1 MFPQTLPQLI
11 QDHREQVI
19 KGALER
25 IGRESQLAQL
35 LDERRDMADWFNR
48 IVASVDRWPA
58 IATDDQAEHLH
69 LSFGEG
75 CARSGIPLHQVVRAL
90 HLLKTRI
97 VDFAH
102 SQGMARNSLE
112 IYVEEELEN
121 RLSFFFDW
129 LLYQV
134 VLGYESVHPLHL
146 SAPQKV
152 KTEDVRAL
160 PGWVPL

>member
-1 MFPQTLPQLI
+1 M
-11 QDHREQVI
+11 
-19 KGALER
+19 
-25 IGRESQLAQL
+25 
-35 LDERRDMADWFNR
+35 
-48 IVASVDRWPA
+48 
-58 IATDDQAEHLH
+58 
-69 LSFGEG
+69 
-75 CARSGIPLHQVVRAL
+75 RAL

-102 SQGMARNSLE
+102 SQGLARNSLE

-121 RLSFFFDW
+121 HLSFFLDW

-134 VLGYESVHPLHL
+134 VLGYESVRPLNL
-146 SAPQKV
+146 PAPKKA